1 MPKWLNPFSG
11 RLRKKMFKT
20 KGIQVPFL
28 RCNALLQQRVKTYRW
43 TYYIFLG
50 CSLIILLIPSV
61 LISTQTIPV
70 FTNELEKWDRL
81 LFFVIF
87 IIINFIFWVRVDR
100 KTTIQ
105 LRHLAIFPLC
115 SIGKYELLGIASITD
130 PRTLVGGVLAITF
143 FLSKFPEV
151 APGIGMSVI
160 TILFFLT
167 VEIWLLT
174 AMIFLGKIINR
185 ARSLPYILGLIPMW
199 FLWISIFYQNSPVID
214 WFPLSYLAGEAISSA
229 RMGLWPQFAA
239 YGAWLMVIALIGVL
253 VGILFMR
260 RQLYFTK

>member
-1 MPKWLNPFSG
+1 MPKWLNPFSE

-61 LISTQTIPV
+61 LISTQTIPI
-70 FTNELEKWDRL
+70 FTDELKKWDRF

-105 LRHLAIFPLC
+105 IRHLAIFPLC
-115 SIGKYELLGIASITD
+115 PFGKYELLGLASITD
-130 PRTLVGGVLAITF
+130 PRTLVGAVLAITF
-143 FLSKFPEV
+143 ILSTFPEIV
-151 APGIGMSVI
+151 PGIGMSLI
-160 TILFFLT
+160 TILFYLSL
-167 VEIWLLT
+167 EIWLLT
-174 AMIFLGKIINR
+174 AMLFLEKIINR

-199 FLWISIFYQNSPVID
+199 VLWISIFYRNSAVID

-239 YGAWLMVIALIGVL
+239 YGGLLMVMALIGVL

-260 RQLYFTK
+260 QQLYFTK